1 MMGSKRAA
9 RLTFLFLIAG
19 CAAAST
25 SQTTPSV
32 WADSAAH
39 PQAFPRFVAA
49 TQVPGIGTPVYPKEL
64 RAAGI
69 EGEVVAQFVLDE
81 RGRVVPSTIKIL
93 NSSDFRFTQAV
104 MDALP
109 RMRFHPATS
118 GGKPVRILI
127 DTWQLRFKLEP

>member
-1 MMGSKRAA
+1 MIALTRGT
-9 RLTFLFLIAG
+9 RLTLLVFVVG
-19 CAAAST
+19 CATASS
-25 SQTTPSV
+25 SQRNPSV
-32 WADSAAH
+32 SIDTTATLK
-39 PQAFPRFVAA
+39 FPRFVAA

-93 NSSDFRFTQAV
+93 ASTDFRFTQAV

-109 RMRFHPATS
+109 QMRFHPATS
-118 GGKPVRILI
+118 GGKSVH
-127 DTWQLRFKLEP
+127 QLVDHVQYNFRLDR